1 MTPVSAADIR
11 RGDGADVL
19 EFISVYGKITKD
31 SVAGLTGAPLEPRPW
46 QRELIGRIFART
58 PDGHRRHRLALVG
71 MGRKNGKTA
80 LMAAVALYG
89 LLAEGEGAQVF
100 SCAAD
105 RDQARLLFS
114 DARRMV
120 ELNPELLELCR
131 IYRDVIEV
139 KGTGSVYRALSSEAY
154 CVVPETPMEML
165 DGSRIPIGQVQS
177 GQPTVGADGSGG
189 LVEDVARAVSVRAA
203 APVVSV
209 VTERGRSVI
218 CTPNHPFLVRS
229 RDYSGPDRHEW
240 RRADALRPGDRVV
253 VGLGWPGAGAAMA
266 PGEAWALGAWIG
278 DGCSTKFRFTS
289 EDAEIIGGLDAFLD
303 TLGSGL
309 IQESDHQWRIR
320 GNGKGNHHPAA
331 RVWITRHC
339 GVATAGDKRVPDAVM
354 RGTRHDWAGFLAGLM
369 DTDGCVPL
377 PRPYAK
383 WTSASRELLIDCQAL
398 LARLGINGSL
408 SPVLVRY
415 RGEMRTYYEL
425 RVCGMGQMRMLAA
438 LLELRHPT
446 KRARLH
452 RYDDQPP
459 RFVYRSWDSDR
470 VVSVTDA
477 GVRETTALSVGS
489 GSHVTGGLVTHN
501 TKEGLSPTLVLYDEL
516 HAAPNRD
523 LWDVMTLAQGARVD
537 PLLIAPTTAGVR
549 TDITGKDSIAYTLY
563 QHGKRI
569 AAGETEDPSFFMA
582 WWEPE
587 STAAPLSE
595 HRVWEMGNP
604 GLGDILSEADLAAAA
619 ASVPSRTPE
628 AEFRIKR
635 LNQWVNSATAWLP
648 SGAFESREVVRQLRL
663 KEKIVVGFDGSFNHD
678 CTALVAC
685 TLDGFVAVLGL
696 WERPAEVKDWEVPI
710 DEVDARVRAA
720 CRDYDVQEIVAD
732 PFRWVREI
740 QSWANAG
747 LPAMEYPTTSPG
759 RMVPA
764 CAKFYDAV
772 VNGAITHGGDP
783 RLDAALVRHVN
794 NAVVKID
801 RLGPRVV
808 KENRASSRSI
818 DLAVAAIAA
827 YDRATFLAA
836 EPATPKRLGAFLV

>member
-1 MTPVSAADIR
+1 M
-11 RGDGADVL
+11 L
-19 EFISVYGKITKD
+19 EFIGAYGKITKD
-31 SVAGLTGAPLEPRPW
+31 SVAGLAGGPLVPRPW
-46 QRELIGRIFART
+46 QSQLIRHIFART
-58 PDGHRRHRLALVG
+58 PDGRRRHRLALVG

-80 LMAAVALYG
+80 IMAACALYG

-114 DARRMV
+114 DAKRMV

-139 KGTGSVYRALSSEAY
+139 RGTGSVYRALSSEAY
-154 CVVPETPMEML
+154 CVVPETPIEML
-165 DGSRIPIGQVQS
+165 DGSRIPIGQVQL

-203 APVVSV
+203 ASVVSV
-209 VTERGRSVI
+209 VTDRGRSVI
-218 CTPNHPFLVRS
+218 CTPDHPFLVRS

-240 RRADALRPGDRVV
+240 RRADALCPGDRVV
-253 VGLGWPGAGAAMA
+253 VGLGWPGVGAAMA

-331 RVWITRHC
+331 RAWITRHC
-339 GVATAGDKRVPDAVM
+339 GAATAGDKRVPDAVM

-377 PRPYAK
+377 PRPYVK

-408 SPVLVRY
+408 SSVLARY

-425 RVCGMGQMRMLAA
+425 RVCGVGQMRMLAA
-438 LLELRHPT
+438 LLELRHPM

-477 GVRETTALSVGS
+477 GVRETTALSMGS

-523 LWDVMTLAQGARVD
+523 LWDVMTLAQGARID
-537 PLLIAPTTAGVR
+537 PILIAPTTAGVR
-549 TDITGKDSIAYTLY
+549 TDVTGRDSIAYTLY
-563 QHGKRI
+563 QHGKRV
-569 AAGETEDPSFFMA
+569 ATGETIDPSFFMA
-582 WWEPE
+582 WWEPDG
-587 STAAPLSE
+587 AAPVMDE
-595 HRVWEMGNP
+595 GAWREANP
-604 GLGDILSEADLAAAA
+604 GLDDILSKADIAAAA

-648 SGAFESREVVRQLRL
+648 SGAFEGRAVSRKLVPRER
-663 KEKIVVGFDGSFNHD
+663 IIVGFDGSFNHD
-678 CTALVAC
+678 CTCLVGC
-685 TLDGFVAVLGL
+685 TIDGYLEVLGL
-696 WERPAEVKDWEVPI
+696 WERPADAIEWEVPI
-710 DEVDARVRAA
+710 DEVDARVREV
-720 CRDYDVQEIVAD
+720 CRDYEVVEIVAD

-740 QSWANAG
+740 QEWAAAG
-747 LPAMEYPTTSPG
+747 LPVLEYPTTSPS

-764 CAKFYDAV
+764 CALFYDAV
-772 VNGAITHGGDP
+772 VVGYLTHSGA
-783 RLDAALVRHVN
+783 ASLVRHVN
-794 NAVVKID
+794 NARVKVD
-801 RLGPRVV
+801 RLGPRIV
-808 KENRASSRSI
+808 KEYRGSPRSI
-818 DLAVAAIAA
+818 DLAVAAVAA
-827 YDRATFLAA
+827 YDRATFYASQP
-836 EPATPKRLGAFLV
+836 PAPKRLQAFLV